1 MKNNLDKLNDAVGM
15 LDEKTVKEAMDVG
28 VRHRRTVHRRAVALI
43 AACLALILVA
53 GAMVAVPLLTAT
65 EPVVETAPDTSPTV
79 SDTESTQVKT
89 IDGIAYIEYPVVKL
103 AVYTEIVKPSEDEPG
118 QDEGTI
124 EGSIP
129 LSKTVLTFDIADD
142 EKVSLSAYQVDQS
155 LDGLYLKALF
165 DAYLQDPDGAITI
178 NWSDIMRNLA
188 YTRQEE
194 TETETETVTE
204 TEAETDSQTE
214 SGGLGDEDYGTYLDP
229 IEYTPMPEKMVL
241 DYIVQNK
248 DGQTVGVGSILVVH
262 RRLIQDKN
270 NLLYENSLIIRG
282 ADLGSV
288 RFLDPSGVTD
298 EAVSELLCEMHDRID
313 ETYAS
318 LDFSPQG
325 EEELFNAGLA
335 DMFNTCFPVWPEHR
349 ICSLSIFPISR
360 PQTYR
365 IFSIGFGGDADRLE
379 AFVSIQHPMA
389 STSFIPGY
397 IEYRQFIIF
406 NDGTWAEIAEVSQ
419 GHIYTLTDGRV
430 LETRLLDYDGEQKWG
445 AVFINE
451 ETGTE
456 TNQAD

>member
-53 GAMVAVPLLTAT
+53 GGLVAVPLLSAP
-65 EPVVETAPDTSPTV
+65 EPVVETSPDTSPTV

-178 NWSDIMRNLA
+178 NWSDIIRNLA

-194 TETETETVTE
+194 TDTETEI
-204 TEAETDSQTE
+204 EAETDSQTE

-248 DGQTVGVGSILVVH
+248 EGQTVGVGSILVVH

-325 EEELFNAGLA
+325 EEELYNAGLA

-349 ICSLSIFPISR
+349 ICLMPILPISC

-365 IFSIGFGGDADRLE
+365 IFSIGFGGDADMSE
-379 AFVSIQHPMA
+379 AFDSMKHPMA
-389 STSFIPGY
+389 SMSFIGY
-397 IEYRQFIIF
+397 YIVYRQFIIF

-445 AVFINE
+445 AVFISE